1 MSAFDYD
8 GEEAKNTDICTGQR
22 DAKMD
27 SGARKG
33 GAFQNVGCVFSSK
46 LPCLEA
52 NITMKTTVLNT
63 QLHITMQVAKFYSY
77 NLSDMEKSY
86 FDIARI

>member
-8 GEEAKNTDICTGQR
+8 GEEAKNTEICTGQR

-33 GAFQNVGCVFSSK
+33 GAF
-46 LPCLEA
+46 
-52 NITMKTTVLNT
+52 
-63 QLHITMQVAKFYSY
+63 
-77 NLSDMEKSY
+77 
-86 FDIARI
+86 